1 MMANIFS
8 YEGKRVAIVGCF
20 SGMGEACARELVKLG
35 AEVHGADIK
44 PSPVDMASFTQIDLK
59 DWASIDKAVASIGGQ
74 IDALFN
80 CAGLPQT
87 FPAADVVGVNFLGIR
102 HWTEQWL
109 PRMGKGGA
117 IATIS
122 SLAGMAYPMKL
133 EMLKKVIAISDR
145 AEFTAWIAANPEP
158 VGDGY
163 SFSKELL
170 NTWTCL
176 QAVELAP
183 RGIRINA
190 TMPSPTQTP
199 MMADFEKIA
208 GAVVLDTFTAPTG
221 RRSTPEEQGNP
232 MVLLN
237 SDAASFISGV
247 VLPVDGGFHG
257 GVTVGAIDVQALL
270 ARATAPVAA

>member
-1 MMANIFS
+1 
-8 YEGKRVAIVGCF
+8 
-20 SGMGEACARELVKLG
+20 MGEACARELVKLG

-44 PSPVDMASFTQIDLK
+44 KSPVEMASFTEVDLQ
-59 DWASIDKAVASIGGQ
+59 DWSSIDRAVAGIGGE

-87 FPAADVVGVNFLGIR
+87 FPPADVLAVNFLGLR

-109 PRMGKGGA
+109 PKMKKGGA

-122 SLAGMAYPMKL
+122 SLAGMAYLTKL
-133 EMLKKVIAISDR
+133 DVLKKVIAIDDR
-145 AEFTAWIAANPEP
+145 QAFLDWVAANPQT

-183 RGIRINA
+183 RGVRINA

-199 MMADFEKIA
+199 MMAAFEKIA
-208 GAVVLDTFTAPTG
+208 GEVVLDTFTAPTG

-247 VLPVDGGFHG
+247 CLPVDGGFHG
-257 GVTVGAIDVQALL
+257 GVTVGAIDMQALL
-270 ARATAPVAA
+270 ARAQAA